1 MQLTTPE
8 VKEYDTVFPGENW
21 FFYWR
26 TSPSLWETKLR
37 EYQGSSPI
45 FVPIYWGLHSE
56 HPDQFDFGQYRPE
69 ADLKRLFT
77 LAKSLGR
84 ELTIVLPTTP
94 SPFLPSG
101 GVPAY
106 LARTI
111 MMSEEGMGVSIVDS
125 EGRLNKL
132 FSFYDP
138 RTFQSF
144 RKFTYHLGQFLTQ
157 SGFNCEVFGADFGYL
172 SNGLYKSYFD
182 DKSIAFE
189 QGFNRYLKQIEIT
202 EPEKIEQLKENHHLE
217 ETLKVDYAILIKN
230 LYTDSAVEAIP
241 ANWAGVLKFAHL
253 GGAPEDIFARTNDMW
268 EHHGDFF
275 KPFFNILVNDL
286 LPSSVLLSPG
296 LKKGVLQKAL
306 KDIVSSSLITSH
318 LDNSLYEDD
327 LVTSFNPLIFFN
339 IYVGDTSQQKNLEF
353 LLNGGGLRYYFDRE
367 YHWMYRISHSS
378 FRYKPD
384 FDQEERIHFFF
395 GSLLTL
401 EDFNHVLRLFMNGG
415 KIFIDID
422 GLDEEISKK
431 LSVFLTE
438 NSIDTEKI
446 NFMTPIVKAQLGEG
460 LIITYDNKK
469 LSEVGLMKKIGFWE
483 TMIKFL
489 KLNNLKVQIDEGLY
503 YMWKH
508 RSSNTYELNYEEIR
522 RVSLY
527 NPTSYK
533 KKSTILS
540 SKNYAFLK
548 TVDEINAQVK
558 STPIGVDIDLMPGAS
573 ISLDFGYFE

>member
-8 VKEYDTVFPGENW
+8 VKEYDTVFPGESW

-37 EYQGSSPI
+37 EYQGSYPI
-45 FVPIYWGLHSE
+45 FIPIYWGLHSE
-56 HPDQFDFGQYRPE
+56 HPDQYDFGDYRPE
-69 ADLKRLFT
+69 ADLKRLFSI
-77 LAKSLGR
+77 AQSLGR
-84 ELTIVLPTTP
+84 ELTIILPTTP
-94 SPFLPSG
+94 SPFLPNG
-101 GVPAY
+101 GVPSY

-111 MMSEEGMGVSIVDS
+111 MISSEGMGVSVVDS

-144 RKFTYHLGQFLTQ
+144 RKFTYQLGQFLTQ

-172 SNGLYKSYFD
+172 KAGLFTSYFQ

-189 QGFNRYLKQIEIT
+189 QGFNRYLKQLETT
-202 EPEKIEQLKENHHLE
+202 EPERIEQLKENYSIE
-217 ETLKVDYAILIKN
+217 DELKDDYAQLIKG
-230 LYTDSAVEAIP
+230 LYTESAQEAIP
-241 ANWAGVLKFAHL
+241 ANWAGMLKFSHL

-275 KPFFNILVNDL
+275 KPFFNVLINDH
-286 LPSSVLLSPG
+286 LPSSVLLSSN

-306 KDIVSSSLITSH
+306 KDIVSSSLISSH
-318 LDNSLYEDD
+318 LNNNLYEDD
-327 LVTSFNPLIFFN
+327 LVTSFTPLVYFN
-339 IYVGDTSQQKNLEF
+339 IYLANSSKVKNLDF
-353 LLNGGGLRYYFDRE
+353 LLNGGGLKCFLDRE
-367 YHWMYRISHSS
+367 YHWMYRLSHDA
-378 FRYKPD
+378 FRYQAD
-384 FDQEERIHFFF
+384 FDQEDRIHFFF
-395 GSLLTL
+395 GSLLSL
-401 EDFNHVLRLFMNGG
+401 EDFNHVLKLFMNGG
-415 KIFIDID
+415 KVFIDVA
-422 GLDEEISKK
+422 GMDESLTKK
-431 LSVFLTE
+431 LNIFLAE
-438 NSIDTEKI
+438 NEIATEKI
-446 NFMTPIVKAQLGEG
+446 NYMTPILKAQLGEG
-460 LIITYDNKK
+460 LIITYDNEK
-469 LSEVGLMKKIGFWE
+469 LAEVGLMKKIGFWE
-483 TMIKFL
+483 TMVKFL
-489 KLNNLKVQIDEGLY
+489 NLKSLKVQIDEGLY
-503 YMWKH
+503 YLWKH

-533 KKSTILS
+533 KKTTILS

-558 STPIGVDIDLMPGAS
+558 STPIGVDIEIMPGGS